1 MALRLQVVSRHK
13 QSLRERSTKEF
24 GQDGGTIGRSLES
37 DWVLPDAQRFISS
50 RHASIDFRSGSYYI
64 IDTSSNGVYINGSN
78 QPVGRGNPQRLF
90 PGDRIRMGEFEM
102 LVEIDESD
110 STQESIPIQPHVD
123 PVDRLQRV
131 DSPEPVRRDL
141 VDAFEVTG
149 VGIETLLDQDQA
161 STLSPLDYGFSSGE
175 LTLAPDQPPHRSSVT
190 PQATTAR
197 SHVSDT
203 ARARMSGAQL
213 PPIKVKRKRKIG
225 APGGHPATTSVAS
238 DPPIAPA
245 SAAPAERTPAASALT
260 LDAFFR
266 GAGMPVMALD
276 TQQSEA
282 LLLRLGQL
290 LRETVAGLTENLHLR
305 AAQKSLLRQSN
316 TTIQPGN
323 NNALK
328 FSAGV
333 KEALNNMLFRDSTEY
348 LDAVEAVREAFGDI
362 RKHQQILMKAMLEAV
377 VAYIE
382 RVDPE
387 QLEQKFSNGR
397 TGIMAATA
405 KLKYWDLFKDL
416 YQVLAQRNPGEF
428 PAAFLEEIARTYDAE
443 ATRLTGVRAE
453 QKVKTSVA

>member
-37 DWVLPDAQRFISS
+37 DWVLPDAHRFISS

-102 LVEIDESD
+102 LVEIDDSD
-110 STQESIPIQPHVD
+110 ATRERIPIQPHVD

-131 DSPEPVRRDL
+131 DAPEPVKRNLLDP
-141 VDAFEVTG
+141 FEVTG

-161 STLSPLDYGFSSGE
+161 STLSPLDYGFSGGE
-175 LTLAPDQPPHRSSVT
+175 LTLAPDQPPHQPSVT
-190 PQATTAR
+190 PAATTATSR
-197 SHVSDT
+197 LSDT
-203 ARARMSGAQL
+203 ARARLNGAQ
-213 PPIKVKRKRKIG
+213 PPPLKVKRRRKIATPLNSTATSFTPV
-225 APGGHPATTSVAS
+225 APDPPTSVAL
-238 DPPIAPA
+238 
-245 SAAPAERTPAASALT
+245 AELTPAAPALT

-266 GAGMPVMALD
+266 GAHVPAMALD
-276 TQQSEA
+276 AQQSEA
-282 LLLRLGQL
+282 LLLRLGHL
-290 LRETVAGLTENLHLR
+290 VRETIAGLTENLHLR
-305 AAQKSLLRQSN
+305 AAQKGLLRQSN
-316 TTIQPGN
+316 TTIQPGD

-328 FSAGV
+328 FSANV
-333 KEALNNMLFRDSTEY
+333 DEALNNLLFRDSKEY
-348 LDAVEAVREAFGDI
+348 VDAVEAVRQAFGDI
-362 RKHQQILMKAMLEAV
+362 RTHQQILMKAMLEAV

-397 TGIMAATA
+397 TGIMAAAA

-428 PAAFLEEIARTYDAE
+428 PAAFLEEIARTYEAE
-443 ATRLTGVRAE
+443 ATRLTGVRAG

>member
-13 QSLRERSTKEF
+13 QGLRERSTKEF

-37 DWVLPDAQRFISS
+37 DWVLPDAQRFVSS

-64 IDTSSNGVYINGSN
+64 VDTSSNGVYINGSN

-90 PGDRIRMGEFEM
+90 PGDRIRMGEYEM

-110 STQESIPIQPHVD
+110 STRERIPIQPHVD
-123 PVDRLQRV
+123 PVDLMQRV
-131 DSPEPVRRDL
+131 DAPEPAKRDL
-141 VDAFEVTG
+141 VDPFEITG

-161 STLSPLDYGFSSGE
+161 STLSPLDYGFTSGE
-175 LTLAPDQPPHRSSVT
+175 LTLVPDQAPQQSSA
-190 PQATTAR
+190 PAATTAR
-197 SHVSDT
+197 TRMSDT
-203 ARARMSGAQL
+203 ARVRASTAQ
-213 PPIKVKRKRKIG
+213 PAPIKVKRKRKIG
-225 APGGHPATTSVAS
+225 APVDPA
-238 DPPIAPA
+238 
-245 SAAPAERTPAASALT
+245 AAPAPSVAPVAPVAVAPEPTPAAPALT

-276 TQQSEA
+276 EQESEA

-290 LRETVAGLTENLHLR
+290 MRETIAGLTENLHLR

-323 NNALK
+323 NNSLK

-333 KEALNNMLFRDSTEY
+333 GEALDNLLFRDSSEY
-348 LDAVEAVREAFGDI
+348 MDAGEAVREAFGDI
-362 RKHQQILMKAMLEAV
+362 RRHQQILMKAMLEAV

-443 ATRLTGVRAE
+443 ATRITGVRAE
-453 QKVKTSVA
+453 QKVKASVA

>member
-37 DWVLPDAQRFISS
+37 DWVLPDAQRFVSS

-64 IDTSSNGVYINGSN
+64 IDTSSNGVYINGST
-78 QPVGRGNPQRLF
+78 QAVGRGNPQRLF

-102 LVEIDESD
+102 LVEIDDSD
-110 STQESIPIQPHVD
+110 STRERIPIQPHVD
-123 PVDRLQRV
+123 PVDRMQRV
-131 DSPEPVRRDL
+131 DTPDPVKRNL
-141 VDAFEVTG
+141 VDPFEVTG
-149 VGIETLLDQDQA
+149 VGIETVLDQDQA
-161 STLSPLDYGFSSGE
+161 STLSPLDYGFVNDDLS
-175 LTLAPDQPPHRSSVT
+175 LMPDQTLHRPSAPAS
-190 PQATTAR
+190 TTAR
-197 SHVSDT
+197 SRLSDT
-203 ARARMSGAQL
+203 ARARMNGTQPA
-213 PPIKVKRKRKIG
+213 PVKVKRKRKIG
-225 APGGHPATTSVAS
+225 EPVNPAATGVTAVAE
-238 DPPIAPA
+238 PAPA
-245 SAAPAERTPAASALT
+245 VPTLT

-266 GAGMPVMALD
+266 GAHVPAMTLD
-276 TQQSEA
+276 AQQSEA

-290 LRETVAGLTENLHLR
+290 LRETIAGLSENLHLR

-333 KEALNNMLFRDSTEY
+333 DEALNNLLFRDSKEY
-348 LDAVEAVREAFGDI
+348 VDAVEAVREAFGDI
-362 RKHQQILMKAMLEAV
+362 RRHQQILMKAMLEAV

-382 RVDPE
+382 RLDPE

-416 YQVLAQRNPGEF
+416 YEVLAQRNPGEF
-428 PAAFLEEIARTYDAE
+428 PATFLEEIARTYDAE
-443 ATRLTGVRAE
+443 ATRVMGLRAE
-453 QKVKTSVA
+453 QKVKSSVA

>member
-37 DWVLPDAQRFISS
+37 DWVLPDAHRFISS

-102 LVEIDESD
+102 LVEIDDSD
-110 STQESIPIQPHVD
+110 STRERIPIQPHID

-131 DSPEPVRRDL
+131 DAPEAVKRNL
-141 VDAFEVTG
+141 VDPFEVTG
-149 VGIETLLDQDQA
+149 VGIETLLDEDQA
-161 STLSPLDYGFSSGE
+161 STLSPLDYGFANDE
-175 LTLAPDQPPHRSSVT
+175 LALVPDQAPQQTSV
-190 PQATTAR
+190 PASTTAKSR
-197 SHVSDT
+197 LSDT
-203 ARARMSGAQL
+203 ARARMNGAQL
-213 PPIKVKRKRKIG
+213 PPIKVIRKRKIG
-225 APGGHPATTSVAS
+225 DPLNTGATGVTSAPPAAGAL
-238 DPPIAPA
+238 PQPAPA
-245 SAAPAERTPAASALT
+245 APTLT

-266 GAGMPVMALD
+266 GAHVPAMALD
-276 TQQSEA
+276 AQQSEA
-282 LLLRLGQL
+282 FLLRLGQL
-290 LRETVAGLTENLHLR
+290 MREIVAGLSENLHLR
-305 AAQKSLLRQSN
+305 AAQKGLLRQSN

-333 KEALNNMLFRDSTEY
+333 DEALNNLLFRDSKEY
-348 LDAVEAVREAFGDI
+348 VDAVEAVREAFGDI
-362 RKHQQILMKAMLEAV
+362 RRHQQILMKAMLEAV

-382 RVDPE
+382 RLDPE
-387 QLEQKFSNGR
+387 QLELKFSNGR
-397 TGIMAATA
+397 TGFMATTA

-428 PAAFLEEIARTYDAE
+428 PAIFLEEIARTYDAE
-443 ATRLTGVRAE
+443 ATRVGGARAE
-453 QKVKTSVA
+453 QKVKSSVA